1 MPLRVLDLNDWELS
15 LYCGD
20 SLEVQLPGFALI
32 EPKRL
37 VFGEE
42 ALAQHRRSP
51 LITHSSYWYRLD
63 ASPLRSG
70 NRQVL
75 TGADLVFNQLKALI
89 GQGSAEG
96 ERVLLAVPSHYSND
110 QLAVL
115 LGIVEQTPIRPMAL
129 VDSLVACA
137 TTDPGDFVL
146 DVSLNEMTIVR
157 LGTSNGLLQRVT
169 VESVPDGGLLPIL
182 DAWLAQ
188 IADEFVRETRFDPL
202 RIAETEQQLW
212 SRVYSWLRG
221 EVSALDYGLHL
232 EVNNKTGSW
241 HVNFDVRQLEAL
253 TASLAKTA
261 VSLCAE
267 VPNARLRLTSRAARI
282 PGLAQGI
289 HGSGISDCSTLA
301 DDSLVRGLA
310 GNLDYLEGGADEGLR
325 FVTSLRV
332 LAKRKST
339 SEEPNPVVQMDEQPG
354 IRAANETGAP
364 ATHLVIAGVAYQVSE
379 SMRLADLIPN
389 WQGSNDVSVSP
400 GPSGV
405 DIHRTTGG
413 SEEFVRSLGCG
424 EVALLD
430 GSELLAIRL
439 APTLR
444 QGAG

>member
-1 MPLRVLDLNDWELS
+1 MMPLRVLDLNDWELS

-20 SLEVQLPGFALI
+20 SLEAQLPGFALI

-70 NRQVL
+70 NRQVH

-89 GQGSAEG
+89 RQGSAEG

-129 VDSLVACA
+129 VDSLLASA

-232 EVNNKTGSW
+232 EVSNKTGSW

-332 LAKRKST
+332 LTKRESASKQSKPT
-339 SEEPNPVVQMDEQPG
+339 KQTGEAAG
-354 IRAANETGAP
+354 TRAAIEPSLP
-364 ATHLVIAGVAYQVSE
+364 ATHLVVAGVAYQISE
-379 SMRLADLIPN
+379 SIRLASLVPN
-389 WQGSNDVSVSP
+389 WQSSDDLRVSTSASGIDVY
-400 GPSGV
+400 
-405 DIHRTTGG
+405 RATGG
-413 SEEFVRSLGCG
+413 GKELVRSLACG
-424 EVALLD
+424 EATQLD
-430 GSELLAIRL
+430 GGKLLAVRIAGR
-439 APTLR
+439 
-444 QGAG
+444 GA